1 MASVSNS
8 AAAAKDDNAS
18 AWKTIKQ
25 RLEMLVKRVDAGGGN
40 NESKSLRRGSEG
52 EHTSCAWQVGAPSF
66 LNTLLHSLRVG
77 WRNLPTLCEG
87 WRIFFSSC
95 AVVSVFGSGGK

>member
-8 AAAAKDDNAS
+8 AAAAKDDDAS

-40 NESKSLRRGSEG
+40 NESKSLRREEMRYRVEYDRSIVARGDKRRRGSEG
-52 EHTSCAWQVGAPSF
+52 EHTSCVWQVGVPSF
-66 LNTLLHSLRVG
+66 LNTL
-77 WRNLPTLCEG
+77 
-87 WRIFFSSC
+87 
-95 AVVSVFGSGGK
+95 

>member
-8 AAAAKDDNAS
+8 AVASKDDAS

-40 NESKSLRRGSEG
+40 NESKSLRRE
-52 EHTSCAWQVGAPSF
+52 ETRY
-66 LNTLLHSLRVG
+66 RV
-77 WRNLPTLCEG
+77 E
-87 WRIFFSSC
+87 
-95 AVVSVFGSGGK
+95 